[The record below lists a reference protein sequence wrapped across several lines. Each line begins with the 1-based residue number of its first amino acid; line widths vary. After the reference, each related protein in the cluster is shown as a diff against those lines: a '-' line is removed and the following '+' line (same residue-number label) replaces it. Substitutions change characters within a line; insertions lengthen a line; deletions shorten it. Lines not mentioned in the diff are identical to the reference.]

1 MIIVSG
7 TLRLRPESVAA
18 LRAIAEVTLRETRKE
33 EGCILYSFAEDLLE
47 PGLIRIYEE
56 WETMEALDAHGRTPH
71 IEAWREA
78 HPNQTFVS
86 PWRDADPAT
95 RPDAPYAIRLRAP
108 RTGNATVTVGSW
120 RSR

>member
-18 LRAIAEVTLRETRKE
+18 LREIAQATLRETRREK
-33 EGCILYSFAEDLLE
+33 GCIVYSFAEDLLE

-56 WETMEALDAHGRTPH
+56 WETMADLDAHGRTPH

-78 HPNQTFVS
+78 VRAQGPLGRELKTVE
-86 PWRDADPAT
+86 AGAT
-95 RPDAPYAIRLRAP
+95 APLD
-108 RTGNATVTVGSW
+108 
-120 RSR
+120 

>member
-78 HPNQTFVS
+78 VKAEGPLGRELKTVE
-86 PWRDADPAT
+86 AGKT
-95 RPDAPYAIRLRAP
+95 APLD
-108 RTGNATVTVGSW
+108 
-120 RSR
+120 